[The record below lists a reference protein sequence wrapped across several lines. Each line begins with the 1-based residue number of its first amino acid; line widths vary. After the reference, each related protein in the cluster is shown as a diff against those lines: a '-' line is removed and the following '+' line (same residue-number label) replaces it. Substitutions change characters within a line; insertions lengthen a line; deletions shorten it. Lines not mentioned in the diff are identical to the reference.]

1 MLFHEIYGSYYNAV
15 AKMLAIAVE
24 GNLTEQKMYEI
35 CHEKAFAESF
45 IEIIPALKE
54 EKWKLLTKDLK
65 TPLKNQPT
73 MPLTELQ
80 LRWLKAISL
89 DKRIRLFN
97 VNTDFLKDVEPLF
110 NPDDYVIFDKYA
122 DGDPYEDEDYIKNFR
137 AVLFSIKHKQK
148 IAVEYES
155 RKGNNRRF
163 ICVPVGVEYSEKDD
177 KFRVILS
184 GCRFSNYINM
194 AGIKDVEILC
204 NANDFQ
210 AVKPPQKESYFIAE
224 LIDERNALERV
235 MLHFAHFKKEA
246 ERIDNKHYL
255 LKIYYDESDET
266 ELVIRVLSFG
276 PFLKVTEPQNF
287 VNLIKE
293 RLIRQKSCELK

>member
-15 AKMLAIAVE
+15 AKILAIAVE
-24 GNLTEQKMYEI
+24 GELTEQKMKEI
-35 CHEKAFAESF
+35 CDEKAFSESF
-45 IEIIPALKE
+45 LEIIPALKE
-54 EKWKLLTKDLK
+54 ERWKLITKDLK
-65 TPLKNQPT
+65 IPLKNQPT

-97 VNTDFLKDVEPLF
+97 VNTDFLKDIEPLF
-110 NPDDYVIFDKYA
+110 NPEDYVLFDKYA
-122 DGDPYEDEDYIKNFR
+122 DGDPYEDEEYIKNFR

-148 IAVEYES
+148 IAVEYAS
-155 RKGNNRRF
+155 RKGNNRRI
-163 ICVPVGVEYSEKDD
+163 ICIPVGLEYSEKDD
-177 KFRVILS
+177 KFRVVLS

-210 AVKPPQKESYFIAE
+210 TVKPEKKENYFIAE
-224 LIDERNALERV
+224 LTDERNALERV

-246 ERIDNKHYL
+246 ERIDKKHYR

>member
-1 MLFHEIYGSYYNAV
+1 MLFHEIYGSYYNVV
-15 AKMLAIAVE
+15 AKMLALAVNGE
-24 GNLTEQKMYEI
+24 LTEKKMKEI
-35 CHEKAFAESF
+35 CDEKAFSESF
-45 IEIIPALKE
+45 LEIIPALKD
-54 EKWKLLTKDLK
+54 EKWKLITKDLK
-65 TPLKNQPT
+65 TPLKNQPS

-97 VNTDFLKDVEPLF
+97 VNTDFLKDIEPLF
-110 NPDDYVIFDKYA
+110 NPEDYVIFDKYA
-122 DGDPYEDEDYIKNFR
+122 DGDPFDDENYIKNFR

-155 RKGNNRRF
+155 RKGNNRRI
-163 ICVPVGVEYSEKDD
+163 ICVPVSLEYSEKDD
-177 KFRVILS
+177 KFRVAVNCQFASFLNVS
-184 GCRFSNYINM
+184 
-194 AGIKDVEILC
+194 GIKNVEILC
-204 NANDFQ
+204 NASDFQ
-210 AVKPPQKESYFIAE
+210 LIKPARHESFFEAV
-224 LIDERNALERV
+224 LTDERNALERV

-246 ERIDNKHYL
+246 ERIDKTHYR

-276 PFLKVTEPQNF
+276 PFLKVIEPEHF
-287 VNLIKE
+287 INLIKD

>member
-15 AKMLAIAVE
+15 AKMLALAVNGE
-24 GNLTEQKMYEI
+24 LTEQKMKEI
-35 CHEKAFAESF
+35 FDEKAFLESF
-45 IEIIPALKE
+45 LEIIPALKE
-54 EKWKLLTKDLK
+54 EKWKLTTPDLK
-65 TPLKNQPT
+65 TPLKNEPT
-73 MPLTELQ
+73 MPLTDLQ
-80 LRWLKAISL
+80 LRWLKAVSL

-97 VNTDFLKDVEPLF
+97 VNTEFLKDIEPLF
-110 NPDDYVIFDKYA
+110 SPEDYVIFDKYA
-122 DGDPYEDEDYIKNFR
+122 DGDPFEDIAYIKNFR

-155 RKGNNRRF
+155 RKGNNRRI
-163 ICVPVGVEYSEKDD
+163 ICVPVGLEYSEKDD
-177 KFRVILS
+177 KFRVVLS

-194 AGIKDVEILC
+194 AGIRNVEILC

-210 AVKPPQKESYFIAE
+210 AVKPHKNEKYFVAV
-224 LIDERNALERV
+224 LTDERNALERV

-246 ERIDNKHYL
+246 ERIDKMHYH

-276 PFLKVTEPQNF
+276 PFLKVTEPQSF
-287 VNLIKE
+287 VNLIKD

>member
-15 AKMLAIAVE
+15 AKMLSLAVE
-24 GNLTEQKMYEI
+24 NELTEQKMYEI
-35 CHEKAFAESF
+35 CREKAFSESF
-45 IEIIPALKE
+45 LEIIPALKE
-54 EKWKLLTKDLK
+54 EKWKLISKEFK
-65 TPLKNQPT
+65 TPLKSQPT

-80 LRWLKAISL
+80 LRWLKAVSL
-89 DKRIRLFN
+89 DKRIGLFN

-110 NPDDYVIFDKYA
+110 NPEDYVIFDKYA
-122 DGDPYEDEDYIKNFR
+122 DGDPFEDENYIKNFR

-155 RKGNNRRF
+155 RKGNNRRI
-163 ICVPVGVEYSEKDD
+163 ICVPVGLEYSEKDD
-177 KFRVILS
+177 KFRVVLS

-194 AGIKDVEILC
+194 AGIKDIEILC

-210 AVKPPQKESYFIAE
+210 AVKPEKKERYFIAE
-224 LIDERNALERV
+224 LTDERNALERV

-246 ERIDNKHYL
+246 ERLDNKHYR
-255 LKIYYDESDET
+255 LKIYYEEPDEA

-287 VNLIKE
+287 VNLI
-293 RLIRQKSCELK
+293 IQKLKSQKNMGLK

>member
-15 AKMLAIAVE
+15 AKILAIAVE
-24 GNLTEQKMYEI
+24 GELTEQKMKEI
-35 CHEKAFAESF
+35 CHEKAFSESF
-45 IEIIPALKE
+45 LEIIPALKE
-54 EKWKLLTKDLK
+54 ERWKLITKDLK
-65 TPLKNQPT
+65 TPLKNKPS

-97 VNTDFLKDVEPLF
+97 VNTDFLKDIEPLF
-110 NPDDYVIFDKYA
+110 NPEDYVLFDKYA
-122 DGDPYEDEDYIKNFR
+122 DGDPYEDEEYIKNFR

-148 IAVEYES
+148 IAVEYAS
-155 RKGNNRRF
+155 RKGNNRRI
-163 ICVPVGVEYSEKDD
+163 ICIPVGLEYSEKDD
-177 KFRVILS
+177 KFRVVLS

-210 AVKPPQKESYFIAE
+210 TVKPEKKESYFIAE
-224 LIDERNALERV
+224 LTDERNALERV

-246 ERIDNKHYL
+246 ERIDKKHYR

>member
-15 AKMLAIAVE
+15 AKMLALAVNSE
-24 GNLTEQKMYEI
+24 LTEQKMKEI

-45 IEIIPALKE
+45 LEIIPTLKE
-54 EKWKLLTKDLK
+54 ERWKLITKDLK
-65 TPLKNQPT
+65 TPLKNQPS

-97 VNTDFLKDVEPLF
+97 VNSDFLKDIEPLF
-110 NPDDYVIFDKYA
+110 YPDDYVIFDKFS
-122 DGDPYEDEDYIKNFR
+122 DGDPFGDECYIKNFR

-148 IAVEYES
+148 IAVEYLS
-155 RKGNNRRF
+155 NKGNSRRI
-163 ICVPVGVEYSEKDD
+163 ICVPVGLEYSEKDD
-177 KFRVILS
+177 KFRVLLHDCKFAS
-184 GCRFSNYINM
+184 FLNVS
-194 AGIKDVEILC
+194 GIKNVEILC

-210 AVKPPQKESYFIAE
+210 TSKPVRHEKFFVAE
-224 LIDERNALERV
+224 LTDERNALERV

-246 ERIDNKHYL
+246 ERIDEKHYK

-276 PFLKVTEPQNF
+276 PFLKITEPTHF
-287 VNLIKE
+287 LNLIKD
-293 RLIRQKSCELK
+293 RLIKQKSCELK

>member
-15 AKMLAIAVE
+15 AKMLSLAVKGE
-24 GNLTEQKMYEI
+24 LDEEKMYEI
-35 CHEKAFAESF
+35 CREKAFAESCL
-45 IEIIPALKE
+45 EIIPALKE
-54 EKWKLLTKDLK
+54 EKWKLITKDFK

-73 MPLTELQ
+73 MPLSELQ
-80 LRWLKAISL
+80 LRWLKAVSL

-97 VNTDFLKDVEPLF
+97 VNTDFLKDIEPLF
-110 NPDDYVIFDKYA
+110 IPEDYVIFDKYA
-122 DGDPYEDEDYIKNFR
+122 DGDDFEDEAYIKNFR

-148 IAVEYES
+148 IAVEYAS
-155 RKGNNRRF
+155 RKGNNRRI
-163 ICVPVGVEYSEKDD
+163 ICVPVCIEYSEKDD
-177 KFRVILS
+177 KFRVVLS

-194 AGIKDVEILC
+194 AGIKSVEILC

-210 AVKPPQKESYFIAE
+210 TVKPEKKESFFVAE

-246 ERIDNKHYL
+246 ERLDNKHYR
-255 LKIYYDESDET
+255 LKIYYEELDEA

-287 VNLIKE
+287 VNLIIQKLKSQKE
-293 RLIRQKSCELK
+293 MGLK